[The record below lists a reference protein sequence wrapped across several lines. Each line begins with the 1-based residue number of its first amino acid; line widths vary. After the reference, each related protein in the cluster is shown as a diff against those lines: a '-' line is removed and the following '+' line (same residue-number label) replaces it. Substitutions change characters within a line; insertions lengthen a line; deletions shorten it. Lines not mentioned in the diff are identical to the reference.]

1 MFDVI
6 LIIIGLFIVSKW
18 FSGFEKKG
26 ERLARALKE
35 AHDEIEKSG
44 QTDIVFW
51 SPTKR

>member
-18 FSGFEKKG
+18 FSGFEKKSEG
-26 ERLARALKE
+26 LARALKE
-35 AHDEIEKSG
+35 AHEEIEKSG
-44 QTDIVFW
+44 QTDIIFW